1 METEVE
7 IDEVDDNKTCENR
20 KPTKFETICGLLT
33 IILLVLATIA
43 YLLVGFL
50 LDIWHPSWIIFGAP
64 IVISS
69 LIVAIGKK
77 KASDFNYPVF
87 VVMIYVLFGS
97 LYNLWHPLWV
107 VFITIPIYY
116 LLIKFVKELKNK

>member
-7 IDEVDDNKTCENR
+7 INENSACEHKT
-20 KPTKFETICGLLT
+20 TKFDAVCGLVTCTLF
-33 IILLVLATIA
+33 LLATIA

-50 LDIWHPSWIIFGAP
+50 LGIWHPTWVVFMAP

-77 KASDFNYPVF
+77 NASDFNYPVF
-87 VVMIYVLFGS
+87 VVMIYVLFGF

-107 VFITIPIYY
+107 VFITIPMYY
-116 LLIKFVKELKNK
+116 SFIKFIKEIKNK